1 MNELAALDILNL
13 ISQKY
18 PAVFAMVPSVSW
30 LADGVDAQEI
40 NAMLALFQIVDRVLS
55 GDTSLAQVFSE
66 TPWLLDDIT
75 SRELSYLNHV
85 ARTIKD
91 PATIIADIR
100 HTTFDQTTFDQTPS
114 QTPPEA
120 QPRPALGLLVPVSEL
135 TWTGDGLTALEQK
148 ALADLQT
155 FERDYPEMAEYV
167 LSYQWV
173 ADGITEEEQLALG
186 HILAI
191 VQGDEVANILG
202 YALAD
207 DQYRRLIDRMP
218 HQYYLMDGITPTER
232 LFLRDISEIPEQS
245 TMIASFIS
253 SEPSENYAAVTP
265 APPPTPTPS
274 PAGGALSF
282 PWVQD
287 GLTAIEQEA
296 ISYLQDLQGRD
307 EYVAGEVLKAPWL
320 PDGIDEG
327 ERRLLCHIATHPE
340 TGTALAIFLSTAPS
354 ATLPACP

>member
-120 QPRPALGLLVPVSEL
+120 QPRPALGPLVPVSEL

-173 ADGITEEEQLALG
+173 ADGITEDEQLALG
-186 HILAI
+186 HLLTITQGGTFAKLLGTSLPPHVYQDI
-191 VQGDEVANILG
+191 V
-202 YALAD
+202 
-207 DQYRRLIDRMP
+207 DRMP
-218 HQYYLMDGITPTER
+218 GHYYLMDGITPTER
-232 LFLRDISEIPEQS
+232 LFLRDISETPEQS

-253 SEPSENYAAVTP
+253 SEPRQDYAAATP
-265 APPPTPTPS
+265 APTPTPTPS
-274 PAGGALSF
+274 PTGSSLSF
-282 PWVQD
+282 PWAQD

-296 ISYLQDLQGRD
+296 ISYLQDLQSRD
-307 EYVAGEVLKAPWL
+307 EYVAGEVLKAP
-320 PDGIDEG
+320 
-327 ERRLLCHIATHPE
+327 
-340 TGTALAIFLSTAPS
+340 
-354 ATLPACP
+354 